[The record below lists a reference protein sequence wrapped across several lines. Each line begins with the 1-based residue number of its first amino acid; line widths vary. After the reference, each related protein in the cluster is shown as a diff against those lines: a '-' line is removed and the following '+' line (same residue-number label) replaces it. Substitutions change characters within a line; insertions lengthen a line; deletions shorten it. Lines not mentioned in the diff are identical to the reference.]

1 MPMWDSD
8 AARCASMRVRR
19 GLSEPDAS
27 ILTRQTVD
35 LPASLLSQAKLRMRT
50 LHHRSF
56 GAYVCTLIERD
67 LGRPDETEQIRSAL
81 QAYPGLAEFLLSV
94 TGVDLR

>member
-1 MPMWDSD
+1 
-8 AARCASMRVRR
+8 MRG
-19 GLSEPDAS
+19 GLPDEDGGR
-27 ILTRQTVD
+27 LTRQTVD

-56 GAYVCTLIERD
+56 GAYVRTLIERD